1 MSFRIV
7 RRKYADLSGNGARLF
22 GGRFNPPGVP
32 ANYTSESIALA
43 LLEVLVH
50 LEKSEVPNDLVVLTI
65 AFNARQVYRPKNVAR
80 LIQHDRAILRVPS
93 VVVPRESNYVL
104 FPAAPGFDATIE
116 HVEPLFFDRRLLT

>member
-1 MSFRIV
+1 MSFRVV

-22 GGRFNPPGVP
+22 GGRFNPRGVP
-32 ANYTSESIALA
+32 AVYTSESIALA

-65 AFNARQVYRPKNVAR
+65 VFNSRQVYRPKNVAR
-80 LIQHDRAILRVPS
+80 HIQHDRTILRVPS
-93 VVVPRESNYVL
+93 VVVP
-104 FPAAPGFDATIE
+104 APGFDATTE